1 MKKRFFA
8 GVAVLSLVFGLTGC
22 GKSSDNSISTA
33 EINIPNQNVTVGE
46 DTEYDS
52 ALDDPAVKRKV
63 DQINS
68 YIDTYFYFDYDE
80 DNEEEAI
87 YDAMMSNLN
96 DPYSV
101 YYTKEE
107 YEDITEETSGEY
119 VGVGAVVTQDENKTL
134 RIVRTI
140 PGSPAEEAGL
150 MPDDVLVQVDDMKIT
165 DQDISIVVDKIRGVE
180 GTTAHIKIYRA
191 SAGRY
196 ITFDMVRR
204 VVENMTVSYEML
216 DGNIGY
222 IQVTQF
228 YENTFSEFKTAYDE
242 LVKDGATS
250 LVVDLRDNPGG
261 MVTAVV
267 DMCDY
272 LMKGGV
278 IVTTKD
284 KNGKV
289 TSEYKAT
296 SKHFTEL
303 PMVVLINGNSAS
315 ASEIFSGAMK
325 DTEMATLIGTTTY
338 GKGIVQAVIPLGDG
352 SAIKLTVSKYFTPD
366 GNDIHEVGIEPDVTV
381 ELPDG
386 RMTSIGLSRDEDI
399 QLQAAIK
406 ILSGEI
412 TVEEA
417 KEMYKNT
424 EEDATSDDSAEDS
437 EETTE
442 ETTEE

>member
-289 TSEYKAT
+289 TS
-296 SKHFTEL
+296 
-303 PMVVLINGNSAS
+303 
-315 ASEIFSGAMK
+315 
-325 DTEMATLIGTTTY
+325 
-338 GKGIVQAVIPLGDG
+338 
-352 SAIKLTVSKYFTPD
+352 
-366 GNDIHEVGIEPDVTV
+366 
-381 ELPDG
+381 
-386 RMTSIGLSRDEDI
+386 
-399 QLQAAIK
+399 
-406 ILSGEI
+406 
-412 TVEEA
+412 
-417 KEMYKNT
+417 
-424 EEDATSDDSAEDS
+424 
-437 EETTE
+437 
-442 ETTEE
+442 